1 MKLCEFYRNQFEEAK
16 SRKYFN
22 ADNDYLANMFGQGSY
37 KWFKGM
43 AANYFGGGYLKSYTA
58 AGITTQQLRE
68 AKEQG
73 FIKHHYYSNWQA
85 RQLNQTDWYGLTE
98 KGLKA
103 LYKAYSWQ

>member
-1 MKLCEFYRNQFEEAK
+1 MKLCEFYKNQFEEARSHK
-16 SRKYFN
+16 HFN
-22 ADNDYLANMFGQGSY
+22 ADSECLAKLFGKGTY

-43 AANYFGGGYLKSYTA
+43 AKNYFGGGYVQSYTA
-58 AGITTQQLRE
+58 AGITREQLRE

-73 FIKHHYYSNWQA
+73 FIKYHYTSNWQA
-85 RQLNQTDWYGLTE
+85 RQLNQTEWYGLTE